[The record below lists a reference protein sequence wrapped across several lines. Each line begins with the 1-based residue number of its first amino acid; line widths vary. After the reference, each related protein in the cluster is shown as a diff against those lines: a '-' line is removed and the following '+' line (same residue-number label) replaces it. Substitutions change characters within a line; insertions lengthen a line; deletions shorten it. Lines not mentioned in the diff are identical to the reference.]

1 MKWRKTITA
10 VLFAGALTS
19 AAGTGLTPTG
29 AHAAAGEPYQADYVY
44 TDSRTGE
51 VFFNVYRGAES
62 FVVFRTADGEW
73 MRLPDGIARLWS
85 GSESGC
91 AFLFAYPPHPEQY
104 FNACY
109 DAEADEVVYHTEF
122 APSPNGKWGLKIV
135 PYYEPFDP
143 ANGQTSYP
151 GSIIRYT
158 SRTIQK
164 KETVLLRNN
173 ATGEIR
179 QLAVST
185 SAIPYRWLADGTLL
199 LQKFSETDR
208 QNELV
213 RINPAT
219 GEAKR
224 FMLGSMRGYNAERN
238 LLLYVINEP
247 ERRLRIYDFRAGKSR
262 LAKEGETELFYPE
275 TEVSREERPEP
286 PSLPEDLDLDALP
299 VAGTGIRHD
308 YAAVLTLDGAD
319 VQLPFAYVG
328 LDGET
333 YVPLK
338 PFVARGW
345 TMRQESSDGGHEY
358 VVDTGRGELRLN
370 RANSISLNDRL
381 YLQLR
386 LIRSLG
392 HEAELRWLR

>member
-1 MKWRKTITA
+1 MRSKSFVRLLSALLALSVATA
-10 VLFAGALTS
+10 GYPLRD
-19 AAGTGLTPTG
+19 
-29 AHAAAGEPYQADYVY
+29 AAAAEKFFARHAY
-44 TDSRTGE
+44 TDPSTGE
-51 VFFNVYRGAES
+51 VFFDVIRNSEPYQL
-62 FVVFRTADGEW
+62 VVFRTADGEW
-73 MRLPDGIARLWS
+73 MRLPDGVRGIGLDDRT
-85 GSESGC
+85 GC
-91 AFLFAYPPHPEQY
+91 VRVSTYSAPFHDV
-104 FNACY
+104 CY
-109 DAEADEVVYHTEF
+109 DAAADALVYTTAFE
-122 APSPNGKWGLKIV
+122 PSPSGKWGLKIV
-135 PYYEPFDP
+135 SFYESYVPT
-143 ANGQTSYP
+143 NVHTSTPQPSIHY
-151 GSIIRYT
+151 GSHT
-158 SRTIQK
+158 SQK
-164 KETVLLRNN
+164 QHLLLLKNN

-179 QLAVST
+179 QLAISDRY
-185 SAIPYRWLADGTLL
+185 PDYRWLADGTLL
-199 LQKFSETDR
+199 LERFSETAR

-224 FMLGSMRGYNAERN
+224 FMLASLRGYNAEHN
-238 LLLYVINEP
+238 LLLYVMNEP
-247 ERRLRIYDFRAGKSR
+247 SRKLRIYDFRTGKSR

>member
-1 MKWRKTITA
+1 MKWKKAITA
-10 VLFAGALTS
+10 VLIAGALTA
-19 AAGTGLTPTG
+19 AAGAGMTPTG

-44 TDSRTGE
+44 TDPRTGE
-51 VFFNVYRGAES
+51 AFFNVYRGGER
-62 FVVFRTADGEW
+62 FVVFRTADGDW
-73 MRLPDGIARLWS
+73 MRLPDAILSLWS
-85 GSESGC
+85 DFDGGC
-91 AFLFAYPPHPEQY
+91 ASFWAYPPLPEQY
-104 FNACY
+104 HNVCY
-109 DAEADEVVYHTEF
+109 DAAADEVVYTAWF
-122 APSPNGKWGLKIV
+122 TPSPSGKWGLKFIAS
-135 PYYEPFDP
+135 YEMFDP
-143 ANGQTSYP
+143 ADEPSSYP
-151 GSIIRYT
+151 GSIIHYT

-185 SAIPYRWLADGTLL
+185 SAMPYRWLADGTLL

-238 LLLYVINEP
+238 LLLYVMNEP

-275 TEVSREERPEP
+275 TGVSRVEEAEP
-286 PSLPEDLDLDALP
+286 PSLPKDLDLDSLP
-299 VAGTGIRHD
+299 VADTGYRQEHV
-308 YAAVLTLDGAD
+308 AVLTLDGAD
-319 VQLPFAYVG
+319 IPLPFAFVG

-333 YVPLK
+333 YVPLR
-338 PFVARGW
+338 PLVERGW
-345 TMRQESSDGGHEY
+345 TMEREDEAY
-358 VVDTGRGELRLN
+358 VVGTGRGELRLN
-370 RANSISLNDRL
+370 RDNGISLNDRL
-381 YLQLR
+381 YLPIG
-386 LIRSLG
+386 LIQTLG
-392 HEAELRWLR
+392 HDVEWRWLR

>member
-1 MKWRKTITA
+1 MRSKSFVRLLSALLALSVATA
-10 VLFAGALTS
+10 GYPLRD
-19 AAGTGLTPTG
+19 
-29 AHAAAGEPYQADYVY
+29 AAAAEKFFARHAY
-44 TDSRTGE
+44 TDPSTGE
-51 VFFNVYRGAES
+51 VFFDVIRNSEPYQL
-62 FVVFRTADGEW
+62 VVFRTADGEW
-73 MRLPDGIARLWS
+73 MRLPDGVRGIGLDDRT
-85 GSESGC
+85 GC
-91 AFLFAYPPHPEQY
+91 VRVSTYSAPFHDV
-104 FNACY
+104 CY
-109 DAEADEVVYHTEF
+109 DAAADALVYTTAFE
-122 APSPNGKWGLKIV
+122 PSPSGKWGLKIV
-135 PYYEPFDP
+135 SFYESCVPT
-143 ANGQTSYP
+143 NVHTSTPQSSIHY
-151 GSIIRYT
+151 GSHT
-158 SRTIQK
+158 SQK
-164 KETVLLRNN
+164 QHLLLLKNN

-179 QLAVST
+179 QLAISDRY
-185 SAIPYRWLADGTLL
+185 PDYRWLADGTLL

-224 FMLGSMRGYNAERN
+224 FMLASLRGYNAENN
-238 LLLYVINEP
+238 LLLYVMNEP
-247 ERRLRIYDFRAGKSR
+247 SRKLRIYDFRTGKSR

-299 VAGTGIRHD
+299 VADTGIRHD

-328 LDGET
+328 LDGEA

-345 TMRQESSDGGHEY
+345 TTRQESSDGGHEY